1 MIPVSSVC
9 PPTLLPPV
17 ALFTKLRLGTL
28 EHSGGLCPPAGL
40 RVHQVLTVCGALTS
54 CCCCWCLASDS
65 ENIKKNTDL
74 IIFQHTGCFLWPS
87 TLCEEGRQ
95 VFGSY
100 QLWNQAPLPP
110 FVCLPPGLNSI
121 DQRLAGLLLQPGS
134 EAAKKPWLASTTNRQ
149 YLFLITQLYFSPQP
163 RVPKRCTACTEHARE
178 CSVFVSH

>member
-1 MIPVSSVC
+1 MPTHPLPTRCAFHKTPVGDFGAQWW
-9 PPTLLPPV
+9 TLSTSWAPSG
-17 ALFTKLRLGTL
+17 AHSLRRIDQLL
-28 EHSGGLCPPAGL
+28 LLLLLVSGF
-40 RVHQVLTVCGALTS
+40 RFRKY
-54 CCCCWCLASDS
+54 
-65 ENIKKNTDL
+65 KKNTDL

-163 RVPKRCTACTEHARE
+163 RVPKRCIACTEHARE
-178 CSVFVSH
+178 YSVFVSH